1 MKIQQSRGNKHFI
14 VSLFGGEPLLNI
26 PGIEKC
32 VDLFKNQDCDIM
44 LYTNADLIDSIYDKD
59 FLQYLT
65 IQISAYE
72 IFSDCAKYRTILSIL
87 QSKCIRVQ
95 LAYTFSQLDISKI
108 DEFIDIC
115 RKLNVDYKIS
125 ISHTADSWNKIS
137 CEDLYKYVFDYFYNS
152 IDSFYNRQYSLILP
166 LPIKKEFTQAIDLM
180 FNYTSNIKTCLSQN
194 KHVFFHGL
202 RIGPC
207 IKMFHKYVRNE
218 IPNGCANCKY
228 KNVCS
233 KSCLAEHVNYVV
245 PIKLCTIE
253 KAKIEAALS
262 VINEHALDYKMKKL
276 VQYQIDKMNN
286 AI

>member
-1 MKIQQSRGNKHFI
+1 MRVIGQK
-14 VSLFGGEPLLNI
+14 
-26 PGIEKC
+26 
-32 VDLFKNQDCDIM
+32 
-44 LYTNADLIDSIYDKD
+44 DLIN
-59 FLQYLT
+59 
-65 IQISAYE
+65 
-72 IFSDCAKYRTILSIL
+72 
-87 QSKCIRVQ
+87 
-95 LAYTFSQLDISKI
+95 
-108 DEFIDIC
+108 FI
-115 RKLNVDYKIS
+115 N
-125 ISHTADSWNKIS
+125 
-137 CEDLYKYVFDYFYNS
+137 NS
-152 IDSFYNRQYSLILP
+152 IDNFYNRKYSLILP